1 MKIAIIGSRNL
12 KVNNLGEYLPIG
24 VTEIV
29 SGGAKGIDTCA
40 KIYALKNNI
49 KLTEFLPDYDN
60 YGRSAP
66 IRRNVEIINYA
77 DVIVA
82 FWDGTSHGTKFVI
95 DNAKKRGK
103 KVIVYVKK

>member
-1 MKIAIIGSRNL
+1 MGSRRL
-12 KVNNLGEYLPIG
+12 SVNNLEKYLPYDT
-24 VTEIV
+24 TEIV
-29 SGGAKGIDTCA
+29 SGGAMGIDSSA
-40 KIYALKNNI
+40 RRYAKNNGL